1 MKVSIIVPVYNA
13 AATLQRTLDSI
24 AAQTVQDFELVFV
37 DDRSTD
43 GSREIMEAF
52 ASGSGIECQIL
63 TQEANGGVAAARNR
77 GLDAA
82 RGEYI
87 AWVDAD
93 DLISPKTLELAL
105 SAAESRDADIVGWDW
120 TLGFDRNGRYMRQAD
135 YEQPVDALKALMG
148 GTMRWNLWLFLTR
161 RSLVEDN
168 AIRFIPGANMGEDM
182 MFMIRAFAAART
194 VAQLHESLYSY
205 NAVSGSSIS
214 RQFSEQRRAEVTLN
228 VRAVERSILDSAYAG
243 QLKEYINY
251 LKLYIK
257 LPLIIS
263 ASQADYDVWYGW
275 FSDVNH
281 YAAANK
287 ALPLRTRAVQWMAAR
302 RCWLG
307 VRLYYLLVYK
317 FVYGIIYR

>member
-1 MKVSIIVPVYNA
+1 MKVSIIIPVYNA

-52 ASGSGIECQIL
+52 ASGSGIECRIL
-63 TQEANGGVAAARNR
+63 TQETNAGVAAARNR

-93 DLISPKTLELAL
+93 DLISPKALELAL

-135 YEQPVDALKALMG
+135 YEQPVDALKAMMG

-194 VAQLHESLYSY
+194 VAQVHESLYSY
-205 NAVSGSSIS
+205 NAVSSSSIS

-228 VRAVERSILDSAYAG
+228 VQAVERSILDSAYAG

-263 ASQADYDVWYGW
+263 ASQADYDVWYSW